1 MDISSL
7 LLLLAVSGFGWYWFA
22 GLRAL
27 ETARNAG
34 KRVCHEASLQ
44 FLDDTV
50 ASTGWALV
58 RDSAGRRVVQRSYRF
73 EFSETG
79 DSRLEGRIVLLGD
92 RIDSV
97 TMEPYQ
103 IMP

>member
-1 MDISSL
+1 
-7 LLLLAVSGFGWYWFA
+7 
-22 GLRAL
+22 
-27 ETARNAG
+27 
-34 KRVCHEASLQ
+34 
-44 FLDDTV
+44 
-50 ASTGWALV
+50 V